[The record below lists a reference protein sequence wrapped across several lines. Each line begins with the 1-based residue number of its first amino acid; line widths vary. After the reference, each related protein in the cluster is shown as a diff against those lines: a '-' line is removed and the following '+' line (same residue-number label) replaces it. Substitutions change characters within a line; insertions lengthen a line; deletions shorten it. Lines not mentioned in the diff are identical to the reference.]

1 MMGIKQYSVKRSKT
15 HEKEYGS
22 YFQMN
27 LKDYTEK
34 ETAKK
39 VS

>member
-1 MMGIKQYSVKRSKT
+1 MGIEQRTVKSSKA

-27 LKDYTEK
+27 LKDYTERD
-34 ETAKK
+34 TAKTA
-39 VS
+39 S